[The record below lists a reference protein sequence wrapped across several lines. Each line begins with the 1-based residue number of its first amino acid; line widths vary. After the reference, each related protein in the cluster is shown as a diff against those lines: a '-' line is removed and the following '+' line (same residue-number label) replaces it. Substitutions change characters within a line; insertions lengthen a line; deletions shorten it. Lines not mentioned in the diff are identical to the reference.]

1 MGLTENQKRLIKAV
15 AGKDLPAARK
25 CALACVSEDTTAK
38 NKSFC
43 TSYHKLLSNSPEF
56 IQLPFNVS
64 TFLFA
69 EDVSKTFKISRYFL
83 SDREREAYETIVRM
97 NFIAPKLLEMDIPYM
112 NTTLLYGES
121 GTGKT
126 TFAKYVAFKLNLP
139 FYYLNFSHLIDS
151 YLGNTAKNIATVFQ
165 HISTTPCVFLLDEI
179 DCISTRRTNSNA
191 QDSNGEMSRIT
202 ISLMQEFDKLT
213 NEQIIIGATNRK
225 DCVDEALL
233 RRFSLKHEVK
243 LLEESEKH
251 LFVEKFLSD
260 IDIAF
265 TEQEISKILVQGNT
279 QSELKNL
286 IVEEIARKIETEYSP
301 KMKN

>member
-1 MGLTENQKRLIKAV
+1 M
-15 AGKDLPAARK
+15 P
-25 CALACVSEDTTAK
+25 
-38 NKSFC
+38 
-43 TSYHKLLSNSPEF
+43 Y
-56 IQLPFNVS
+56 NVS
-64 TFLFA
+64 TFSIA
-69 EDVSKTFKISRYFL
+69 EDVSKTFKSSRYFL
-83 SDREREAYETIVRM
+83 SDREREAYETIARM
-97 NFIAPKLLEMDIPYM
+97 NFIAPKLLEVDIPYM

-151 YLGNTAKNIATVFQ
+151 HLGSTARNIATVFQ

-179 DCISTRRTNSNA
+179 DCISTRRINSNA
-191 QDSNGEMSRIT
+191 QDSSGEMSRIT

-243 LLEESEKH
+243 LPEESEKH
-251 LFVEKFLSD
+251 LFVEKLLSD

-286 IVEEIARKIETEYSP
+286 VVEEIARKIETEYSP